1 MNVDRLLKKNYE
13 RYIGAIG
20 FATAAHSVSENQ
32 EGGSLHMHGHV
43 HGTWH
48 IYVIRNWFHK
58 EIFRKKWSNFWT
70 QLLPVRFQTR
80 LLASEAYLDASEI
93 HLDAAELT

>member
-48 IYVIRNWFHK
+48 IYVIRNWFQT
-58 EIFRKKWSNFWT
+58 EIFMKKIDEF
-70 QLLPVRFQTR
+70 
-80 LLASEAYLDASEI
+80 LDSIITCTIPDEI
-93 HLDAAELT
+93 VSLRGLS